1 MTQDI
6 LPTERFAPCPVCK
19 QYSHSV
25 GEDQLAQAFMHFQ
38 SMFSHR
44 GDGIPTQHTFDEAT
58 RDAAQVLMSAARHAA
73 TARAEAL
80 EEAANKARDL
90 YLFPPP
96 TSRAARFH
104 QRVTQDAISDAIRA
118 LVSDAGKSS

>member
-1 MTQDI
+1 MSQDI
-6 LPTERFAPCPVCK
+6 SQADRDKFATLNYLRGRVDIKPCD
-19 QYSHSV
+19 H
-25 GEDQLAQAFMHFQ
+25 DALLAAF
-38 SMFSHR
+38 
-44 GDGIPTQHTFDEAT
+44 
-58 RDAAQVLMSAARHAA
+58 ARHAA

>member
-1 MTQDI
+1 MSQDI
-6 LPTERFAPCPVCK
+6 LPSER
-19 QYSHSV
+19 
-25 GEDQLAQAFMHFQ
+25 
-38 SMFSHR
+38 
-44 GDGIPTQHTFDEAT
+44 EAET
-58 RDAAQVLMSAARHAA
+58 PDWHYIDLFRVIRAAGNSDAAKARAAAEYVA
-73 TARAEAL
+73 SEVSTARAEAL

-118 LVSDAGKSS
+118 LVSDDGGIHG

>member
-6 LPTERFAPCPVCK
+6 LPTERDREALSQDILLSIPKYLHKPVFR
-19 QYSHSV
+19 
-25 GEDQLAQAFMHFQ
+25 AF
-38 SMFSHR
+38 
-44 GDGIPTQHTFDEAT
+44 
-58 RDAAQVLMSAARHAA
+58 ARHAA